1 MKRLKRKDLLLLA
14 NKLLEKLP
22 DPSNYKEHYES
33 FLGKKSRKSLKQS
46 EIITYQPKTF
56 YTVDIKSD
64 ITEHP
69 KSSQKLPKTIR
80 KAEKE
85 DSNSSLYSDTE
96 KSENFLD
103 KKIKNKVKQSK
114 ISNLC
119 IKKCCEDKHV
129 DLLLIGEGEE
139 KHYVLIKDFNTF
151 IYNHTLHHGR
161 KLFCCYCL
169 QAFRTAEKLKCHIKD
184 SFKINGKQTIKIH
197 RKSEHI
203 KLKIFEMRIKSPF
216 MIYTD
221 FEIILVP
228 EYNGK

>member
-14 NKLLEKLP
+14 NKLVEKLP

-46 EIITYQPKTF
+46 EIITYQPKTCD
-56 YTVDIKSD
+56 TVDIKSD

-80 KAEKE
+80 KAEKVDE
-85 DSNSSLYSDTE
+85 D
-96 KSENFLD
+96 
-103 KKIKNKVKQSK
+103 
-114 ISNLC
+114 
-119 IKKCCEDKHV
+119 KCCEDKHV
-129 DLLLIGEGEE
+129 DLLLIGEGEK

-151 IYNHTLHHGR
+151 MYNHTLHHGR
-161 KLFCCYCL
+161 KHFSCYCL

-203 KLKIFEMRIKSPF
+203 KLKNFERRIKSPF

-228 EYNGK
+228 EYTGK